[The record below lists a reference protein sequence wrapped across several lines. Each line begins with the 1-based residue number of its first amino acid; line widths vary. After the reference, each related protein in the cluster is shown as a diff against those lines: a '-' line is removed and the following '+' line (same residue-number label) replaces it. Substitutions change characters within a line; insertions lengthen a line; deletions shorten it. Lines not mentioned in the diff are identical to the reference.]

1 VRIPDLNSAN
11 TATSDPGLDTLYGE
25 TMGTR
30 WRVVAAVPPRRSLHD
45 LHDGI
50 QAQLDGIVAQMST
63 WEHDSDLSR
72 FNRAPAMSW
81 QVLPDALFKV
91 MACALDIAH
100 ASNGA
105 YDPTVGPLVDL
116 WGFGPSREGHRI
128 PDADALLTARDRIGW
143 QSIELRHDSHSAWQP
158 GAVSV
163 DLSAIAKGYGV
174 DAVVAYLHRVGIA
187 RALVDVGGELYGLGC
202 KPDGTPWRVL
212 VDALPDDDDEPAGS
226 AVEPCVLRLRDMAA
240 ATSGDRWH
248 RFEHA
253 GRHYSHTLDP
263 RTGMPVAHDTAAV
276 TVVAADAMRADAW
289 ATALTVMGGDDGLA
303 FATRHGIAARFVTRD
318 GDGDDAAV
326 RTTSAFEHWVGA

>member
-1 VRIPDLNSAN
+1 MRIPALNSAN
-11 TATSDPGLDTLYGE
+11 TAATGPGLDTLYGE

-63 WEHDSDLSR
+63 WERDSNLSR

-91 MACALDIAH
+91 LACALDIAH
-100 ASNGA
+100 ASDGA
-105 YDPTVGPLVDL
+105 YDPTVGPLVEL

-128 PDADALLTARDRIGW
+128 PDADALLAARERIGW
-143 QSIELRHDSHSAWQP
+143 RSIQLRHDSHAAWQP
-158 GAVSV
+158 GGVSV
-163 DLSAIAKGYGV
+163 DLSAIAKGHGV
-174 DAVVAYLHRVGIA
+174 DAVVAYLRRVGIE
-187 RALVDVGGELYGLGC
+187 RALIDVGGELYGLGC
-202 KPDGTPWRVL
+202 KAGGTPWRVL
-212 VDALPDDDDEPAGS
+212 VDALPDDDEPAGD
-226 AVEPCVLRLRDMAA
+226 AVEPCVLQLRDMAA

-248 RFEHA
+248 RFEQA
-253 GRHYSHTLDP
+253 GRRYSHTLDP

-318 GDGDDAAV
+318 GNVVAV
-326 RTTSAFEHWVGA
+326 RTTPAFEQWVDA

>member
-1 VRIPDLNSAN
+1 MNPAN
-11 TATSDPGLDTLYGE
+11 ATPSEHGLDTLYGE

-30 WRVVAAVPPRRSLHD
+30 WRVVAAVPAHRSLHD
-45 LHDGI
+45 LHEGV

-63 WEHDSDLSR
+63 WEHGSDLSR
-72 FNRAPAMSW
+72 FNRAPAMTW
-81 QVLPDALFKV
+81 QPLPKALFKV

-100 ASNGA
+100 ASDGA

-116 WGFGPSREGHRI
+116 WGFGPGREGHRI
-128 PDADALLTARDRIGW
+128 PDADALLAARERIGW
-143 QSIELRHDSHSAWQP
+143 QSIRLRHEAHAAWQP

-163 DLSAIAKGYGV
+163 DLSAIAKGHGV
-174 DAVVAYLHRVGIA
+174 DAVVAYLRRLGIEH
-187 RALVDVGGELYGLGC
+187 ALVVVGGEVYGLGR

-212 VDALPDDDDEPAGS
+212 VDSLADDDVEPADG
-226 AVEPCVLRLRDMAA
+226 AGEPCVLQLHDMAA

-248 RFEHA
+248 RFEQA
-253 GRHYSHTLDP
+253 GRRYSHTLDP

-318 GDGDDAAV
+318 GDDVAV
-326 RTTSAFEHWVGA
+326 RTTSTFEPWVDA